1 VVEPS
6 VVSGF
11 ADTPEGALVALIQI
25 AVRHLLAPDWQAV
38 VATDV
43 ASGPGGPAYVALRTE
58 AEKASQMPA
67 VPGHY
72 LQIAGF
78 SFVSYSPTA
87 AEVNIVSRATTG
99 AMQVVTETVV
109 WQHGDWKLLLDS
121 AGSPAPVAEPVQ
133 SLAGY
138 VEWQGI

>member
-1 VVEPS
+1 
-6 VVSGF
+6 VSGF
-11 ADTPEGALVALIQI
+11 ADTPEGALVALVQI
-25 AVRHLLAPDWQAV
+25 AVRHLLASDWQAV

-43 ASGPGGPAYVALRTE
+43 ASGQGGPAFVALRSR
-58 AEKASQMPA
+58 AEQSSQMPA

-78 SFVSYSPTA
+78 SFVRYSPTA
-87 AEVNIVSRATTG
+87 AEINIVSRATTG

-109 WQHGDWKLLLDS
+109 WQHGDWKLLLDA
-121 AGSPAPVAEPVQ
+121 AGSAATVAEPVQ

-138 VEWQGI
+138 VEWQGV